1 MRVLVTG
8 GAGFIGSHVVDKL
21 RAHGHEPVIYDS
33 RPSPWPEH
41 AEVEAVI
48 GQVADVR
55 ALSGA
60 LAGCDAVV
68 HLAAAADFNH
78 VHIETHDSGQVDA
91 RGTAALLEAARR
103 AGVGRVVYAS
113 TVRVYSG
120 TEETTVSETTLLPS
134 PDRPRSVAGLAGE
147 LYCRA
152 YQERHG
158 LSYTILRLGVPYG
171 PRAGET
177 ATIPAFVRAALA
189 GEPLRLPGDGS
200 QPCRLVYVEDLAEGV
215 VAGLGDIAANR
226 VYNLASDE
234 GVTIRRIAEL
244 VAEAVGGAEIVDG
257 PAPPGAPCSKAVRS
271 DRARTELGW
280 AASTPIAEGMRRY
293 VDWRR
298 AQGAAWARAAGEGR
312 ADPAVPVGESGAGAR
327 AWARAGAGPGVGV
340 GAGAG
345 EVEPF
350 PPEEVEACPR
360 KVLIISADI
369 GAGHDLP
376 ARAIAR
382 DFKQEDPHAFIA
394 VVNGLPAMGSVAT
407 AVLRD
412 NSAFMFRWVPWLFDL
427 QYRLFMDFPPTRW
440 LASRMLTRFSKRGLL
455 RLIRAHEP
463 DIVVSTYP
471 GTTQVLGEL
480 RRTGELDV
488 PCYSSITDIAG
499 LRYWAHPGIDLHFIS
514 HPESQAEVERIAG
527 PGSVRWAKPPTAQA
541 VLEPRSRAQARAAL
555 GLSRDCELIAVSGG
569 GWGVGDV
576 AGAVEVALATRPDA
590 QILCLCGRN
599 QQLRE
604 RVAARFAGEAR
615 VRVMGFTNRMGDV
628 LASAD
633 VLIHS
638 SVGLTVLE
646 ALIRGCPVISYG
658 FGYGHVR
665 VSNEALER
673 HRLAQVAKSTAELGP
688 AIERAL
694 AGGAVPDTSFT
705 RRPSTAALILGSTRR
720 IKPLPAWRVRAVRTL
735 TTTAATA
742 TVVLTA
748 FLSSV
753 AYGLVSSLGGVPP
766 VTNVPTLKPQV
777 GVIVETSARNAPALA
792 HDLSREGIHVTFALG
807 SESLASADRL
817 VDYGDELLPQ
827 LSGSGLLGWV
837 KTRGELHRLVREL
850 GLRGLERRL
859 GWGRHFLYTSSGPS
873 VIQVLLGASAGGTFV
888 EGKVKL
894 TRPGVLPRTVHR
906 GEIVQIRIRNPQA
919 AWREVVA
926 LERDLRRRHL
936 DAVRLDTLLANSPTS
951 AV

>member
-21 RAHGHEPVIYDS
+21 RARGHEPVIYDVQ
-33 RPSPWPEH
+33 PSPWPEH
-41 AEVEAVI
+41 TEVETVI
-48 GQVADVR
+48 GQVTDVQ
-55 ALSGA
+55 ALTRA
-60 LAGCDAVV
+60 LAGADAVA
-68 HLAAAADFNH
+68 HLAAVNDLHAVSNDAEQANAEQ
-78 VHIETHDSGQVDA
+78 INA
-91 RGTAALLEAARR
+91 RGTAAVLEAARR

-113 TVRVYSG
+113 TVSVYSD
-120 TEETTVSETTLLPS
+120 TEETTVAETTLLP
-134 PDRPRSVAGLAGE
+134 PPAHLYTATKLAGE
-147 LYCRA
+147 LYCRS
-152 YQERHG
+152 YQELHG
-158 LSYTILRLGVPYG
+158 LSYTILRLGIPYG
-171 PRAGET
+171 PRAREAGV
-177 ATIPAFVRAALA
+177 IPAFVNRALA
-189 GEPLRLPGDGS
+189 GEPLSVSGDGS
-200 QPCRLVYVEDLAEGV
+200 QALRFVYVEDLAEGI
-215 VAGLGDIAANR
+215 VAGLGDIAQNR
-226 VYNLASDE
+226 VYNLAGDE
-234 GVTIRRIAEL
+234 AVTIRRIAEL
-244 VAEAVGGAEIVDG
+244 VQEAVGGTRIVFAPADAGDLGSKVVLAE
-257 PAPPGAPCSKAVRS
+257 
-271 DRARTELGW
+271 RARAELGW
-280 AASTPIAEGMRRY
+280 SASTPLAEGIRRY
-293 VDWRR
+293 VAWRR
-298 AQGAAWARAAGEGR
+298 EQ
-312 ADPAVPVGESGAGAR
+312 DSPV
-327 AWARAGAGPGVGV
+327 AGPD
-340 GAGAG
+340 G
-345 EVEPF
+345 EWQSDALVPSGEAVAWPEP
-350 PPEEVEACPR
+350 EREAETCPR

-382 DFKQEDPHAFIA
+382 EFKQEDPQAFIA
-394 VVNGLPAMGSVAT
+394 VVNGLPAMGPVAT

-427 QYRLFMDFPPTRW
+427 QYRLFMDFAPTRW
-440 LASRMLTRFSKRGLL
+440 LASRMLTQFSKRGLS
-455 RLIRAHEP
+455 RLIRAHDP

-471 GTTQVLGEL
+471 GTTQVLGEM

-488 PCYSSITDIAG
+488 PCYASITDIAG

-541 VLEPRSRAQARAAL
+541 VLEPRPRVKARAAL
-555 GLSRDCELIAVSGG
+555 GLAQAGQVIAVSGG

-576 AGAVEVALATRPDA
+576 TGAVEVALQTVPEA

-599 QQLRE
+599 EQLRE
-604 RVAARFAGEAR
+604 RVAARFAGEPR

-628 LASAD
+628 LAAAD

-638 SVGLTVLE
+638 SVGLTLLE
-646 ALIRGCPVISYG
+646 ALICGCPVISYG

-665 VSNEALER
+665 VSNQALED
-673 HRLAQVAKSTAELGP
+673 HGLAQVARSAGELGP

-694 AGGAVPDTSFT
+694 DVGALPDTSFVK
-705 RRPSTAALILGSTRR
+705 RPSTAALILGSTRR

-742 TVVLTA
+742 TLVLTA

-777 GVIVETSARNAPALA
+777 CVIVETSARNAPALA
-792 HDLSREGIHVTFALG
+792 HDLWREGIHVTFALRSG
-807 SESLASADRL
+807 SPAATDRL
-817 VDYGDELLPQ
+817 ADYGDELLPQ

-837 KTRGELHRLVREL
+837 RTRGELHRLEHEL
-850 GLRGLERRL
+850 GVRGLERRL
-859 GWGRHFLYTSSGPS
+859 GWGRRFLYTSSGPS
-873 VIQVLLGASAGGTFV
+873 VIQVLLGNSAGGTFV

-894 TRPGVLPRTVHR
+894 TRPGELPRSFHR
-906 GEIVQIRIRNPQA
+906 GEIVQIRISNPQA
-919 AWREVVA
+919 AWRELTA

-936 DAVRLDTLLANSPTS
+936 DAVRLDTLLASSPTS